1 MHAWPRFGI
10 WRPCQHQLHRHL
22 QRHRF
27 PVIPLEGRSQLLFR
41 SYSLTQG
48 PSPPDPPSPPL
59 PVEDP
64 LSDPSEKQR
73 ETRDGR
79 QKGGLFTTPP
89 PPRIHIVGL
98 AKIGC
103 LVAHAL
109 RSIHPKRPVTL
120 ITHRASIAQ
129 KFRAQ
134 GGLITVERRG
144 LTLSRTGFDVEISH
158 MALENLLPYAARPQ
172 APSEGEAIDHLIVT
186 TQGPYVKQAVGSLVK
201 RLSPGATIA
210 FIHNGMGVV
219 EEINSLYFPNPQGRP
234 NYIVGVIT
242 HGVSTPT
249 EPVFEPFYVL
259 LNRVGSLKLGIALPT
274 EEASPD
280 YTTAPALKSLPP
292 TTSYLLN
299 SLLSA
304 EDLIATYLS
313 PQEIIALQAERLA
326 INAII
331 NPLTVVFDCLNG
343 ALLHN
348 LNATKV
354 IKLLLWETSQVIR
367 ALPGLQQFPTKDF
380 RFSEESLY
388 NLVVKVARRTQE
400 STSTMLND
408 LRRGIPTEIDYMN
421 GWVVQ
426 KGVEFG
432 TPCTM
437 NFMVQNMVKAKERM
451 ARMERERGLPFEN
464 LEQNFQQL

>member
-1 MHAWPRFGI
+1 MHAWPRFGV
-10 WRPCQHQLHRHL
+10 WRPCQHWHP

-27 PVIPLEGRSQLLFR
+27 PVTPLEGRSQLHPRF
-41 SYSLTQG
+41 YSLTQG
-48 PSPPDPPSPPL
+48 PSPPDPSSSPP
-59 PVEDP
+59 PKEDP
-64 LSDPSEKQR
+64 PSDSPGQQG
-73 ETRDGR
+73 ETRDGH
-79 QKGGLFTTPP
+79 QKGGPFTSPP

-98 AKIGC
+98 AKVGC
-103 LVAHAL
+103 LIAHAL

-120 ITHRASIAQ
+120 ITHKASIAQ
-129 KFRAQ
+129 KFRTQ

-144 LTLSRTGFDVEISH
+144 LTLSRTGYDVEISR

-172 APSEGEAIDHLIVT
+172 APPAAEEAIDHLIVT
-186 TQGPYVKQAVGSLVK
+186 TQGPHVKQAVGPLVK

-219 EEINSLYFPNPQGRP
+219 DEINSLYFPNPQGRP
-234 NYIVGVIT
+234 NYIVGILT

-249 EPVFEPFYVL
+249 EPIFEPFYVL
-259 LNRVGSLKLGIALPT
+259 MNRVGSLKLGIALPT
-274 EEASPD
+274 EKTSPD
-280 YTTAPALKSLPP
+280 YAALPALESLPP
-292 TTSYLLN
+292 TTSYLLR

-304 EDLIATYLS
+304 EDLMATHLP

-326 INAII
+326 VNAVI
-331 NPLTVVFDCLNG
+331 NPLTVVFDCPNG

-354 IKLLLWETSQVIR
+354 IKLLLWEASQVIR
-367 ALPGLQQFPTKDF
+367 ALPELQRFPTRDF
-380 RFSEESLY
+380 RFGEESLY
-388 NLVVKVARRTQE
+388 NLVVKVARRTRE

-451 ARMERERGLPFEN
+451 ARMEREKGLPFEN
-464 LEQNFQQL
+464 LELSFQQL